1 MGVPNRGSSCARVLR
16 VRGMPDDLHDPRRE
30 DRDEDLED
38 DEAERGEG
46 DAVLAEALPEELE
59 RRPARERRLG
69 AGCRQRL
76 EHGPRG
82 GGHRRRSVTR
92 SCERRD
98 PPGGQVTGRRARSLA
113 HVDNVPRRTMSI
125 DRARRR
131 SPGLPL
137 AALPVDTRIL
147 RSAERMEQAL
157 PRPRARD
164 VSLVSSLV
172 RPEDG
177 WQDCAR
183 DPRRHGRYSGAAIR
197 VEELQKRF
205 GSKIALDGID
215 LVVPTGAVFELLGAN
230 GAGKTTTTRIL
241 ATILR
246 PDAGAR
252 RAAARRT
259 RPASLQLER
268 AAVRRA
274 TFCRSASGTP
284 HSSQRPK
291 PATTSLATLSAT
303 RTWIVSESGRVASSR
318 RDPPRS
324 AHEALRP
331 HAAASSRTRPRSW
344 TGSRARRGSSSE
356 ARRRPRRSRG
366 RAA

>member
-1 MGVPNRGSSCARVLR
+1 M
-16 VRGMPDDLHDPRRE
+16 
-30 DRDEDLED
+30 
-38 DEAERGEG
+38 
-46 DAVLAEALPEELE
+46 
-59 RRPARERRLG
+59 
-69 AGCRQRL
+69 
-76 EHGPRG
+76 
-82 GGHRRRSVTR
+82 
-92 SCERRD
+92 
-98 PPGGQVTGRRARSLA
+98 TGRRARSLA

-183 DPRRHGRYSGAAIR
+183 DPRRHGRLFRCRDPRRGAA
-197 VEELQKRF
+197 E
-205 GSKIALDGID
+205 ALRLED
-215 LVVPTGAVFELLGAN
+215 
-230 GAGKTTTTRIL
+230 R
-241 ATILR
+241 
-246 PDAGAR
+246 AR
-252 RAAARRT
+252 RHRPRRADRSGLRAAGSEWCRQDDDHPHPGDHPPARRGRST
-259 RPASLQLER
+259 RRSPANSSR
-268 AAVRRA
+268 IPSSSSGAAVRRA